1 MSRGKVVLTHL
12 SLDRIGMSREAAQ
25 AWAAQLNEE
34 LKASGDTEYARAVVT
49 NDGALALDAR
59 LARQFVVR

>member
-12 SLDRIGMSREAAQ
+12 SLERLGMTREAAQ
-25 AWAAQLNEE
+25 AWAAQLNAE
-34 LKASGDTEYARAVVT
+34 LKDSGSDYARAVVT

-59 LARQFVVR
+59 LARKFVA